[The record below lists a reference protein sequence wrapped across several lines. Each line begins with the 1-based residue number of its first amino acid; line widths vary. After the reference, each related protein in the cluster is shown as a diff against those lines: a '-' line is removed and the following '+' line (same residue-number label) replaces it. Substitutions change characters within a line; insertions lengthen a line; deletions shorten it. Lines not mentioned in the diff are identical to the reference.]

1 MDNDRAVSLTFALL
15 VYISTIIS
23 QVLHASLADT
33 MFLNLIAGHI
43 AFAVNHQRRHE
54 TLSCLIVNM
63 LFSSSQQQLNK
74 IKAWKEKVLSMTKS
88 FCTENGIFFV
98 DCHDVQQK
106 LLPQLNS
113 IYKKMVQ
120 MVALDVIRL
129 SDEMVTDVDELSQ
142 VKTRL
147 DNY

>member
-1 MDNDRAVSLTFALL
+1 
-15 VYISTIIS
+15 
-23 QVLHASLADT
+23 
-33 MFLNLIAGHI
+33 MFLKLIVCHI
-43 AFAVNHQRRHE
+43 AFCSNHQRRHE

-63 LFSSSQQQLNK
+63 FFSSSQQQLNK

-98 DCHDVQQK
+98 DCHDVQQN

-120 MVALDVIRL
+120 MVALDVVRL
-129 SDEMVTDVDELSQ
+129 SDEMVKDVNELSQ

-147 DNY
+147 DNH

>member
-1 MDNDRAVSLTFALL
+1 
-15 VYISTIIS
+15 
-23 QVLHASLADT
+23 
-33 MFLNLIAGHI
+33 MF
-43 AFAVNHQRRHE
+43 
-54 TLSCLIVNM
+54 
-63 LFSSSQQQLNK
+63 FSSSQQQLNK

-129 SDEMVTDVDELSQ
+129 SDEMVKDVDELSQ
-142 VKTRL
+142 VKTYWKYSVSKHIIMSNIL
-147 DNY
+147 

>member
-1 MDNDRAVSLTFALL
+1 MN
-15 VYISTIIS
+15 
-23 QVLHASLADT
+23 
-33 MFLNLIAGHI
+33 MF
-43 AFAVNHQRRHE
+43 
-54 TLSCLIVNM
+54 
-63 LFSSSQQQLNK
+63 FSSSQQQLNK

-106 LLPQLNS
+106 LLPQLSS

-129 SDEMVTDVDELSQ
+129 SDELVKDVNELSQ

-147 DNY
+147 DNH

>member
-1 MDNDRAVSLTFALL
+1 
-15 VYISTIIS
+15 
-23 QVLHASLADT
+23 
-33 MFLNLIAGHI
+33 
-43 AFAVNHQRRHE
+43 
-54 TLSCLIVNM
+54 
-63 LFSSSQQQLNK
+63 
-74 IKAWKEKVLSMTKS
+74 MTKC

-98 DCHDVQQK
+98 DCRDVQQK

-142 VKTRL
+142 VKTYRKYSVSKCIIMNNTL
-147 DNY
+147 